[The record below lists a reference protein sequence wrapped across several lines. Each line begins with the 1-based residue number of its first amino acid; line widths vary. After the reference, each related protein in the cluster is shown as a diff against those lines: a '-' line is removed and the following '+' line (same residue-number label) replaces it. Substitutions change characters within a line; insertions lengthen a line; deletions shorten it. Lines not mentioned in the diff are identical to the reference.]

1 MPYCTQCGAEVT
13 DFDRFCRRCGTAQPV
28 TGPSGQSKPP
38 AASVSPRAA
47 SILCYVPWLGWI
59 ASIYVLATDRFR
71 TEQEVRFHAYQGLY
85 LFVAWMLV
93 HYVVGFWQ
101 AFLPGPDLP
110 FDKLLEFLILILW
123 IVMLVKTSKGERFSI
138 PVVGELAERSLS

>member
-1 MPYCTQCGAEVT
+1 LPYCTQCGAEVT
-13 DFDRFCRRCGTAQPV
+13 DIDRFCRRCGTAQPA
-28 TGPSGQSKPP
+28 TGPTGQRTPP
-38 AASVSPRAA
+38 ASSVSPRAA

-59 ASIYVLATDRFR
+59 ASVYVLATDRFR
-71 TEQEVRFHAYQGLY
+71 TARDVRFHAYQGLY

-101 AFLPGPDLP
+101 SFLPGPNLP

-123 IVMLVKTSKGERFSI
+123 IVMLVKTSKGERYTI
-138 PVVGELAERSLS
+138 PVVGELAERSL